1 MSQEKL
7 SAYMVSEEFDVSKMT
22 SAERLQIA
30 GKLLGVKKED
40 VNQFGARTS
49 RLANLAVRHRRA
61 LRKTLECCLEG
72 IFALVWV
79 GDADELGLRALLGL
93 EKSSSGIGEKLVHSF
108 RTSVALAYSLRK
120 IDHQRQTSHFHQLLS
135 ISAAN
140 MTYDE
145 TKRLLKDAVSPSLLT
160 RTKHTRK
167 QSASSSATSAPAL
180 RMNVS
185 GPLKAFPT
193 PHAFKEAR
201 KHVREVGP
209 GLPQRR
215 VVHQRLNTMP
225 EAVLEHLAQYLSE
238 NRRTLEASNQNAD
251 AGKVYA
257 LNKSPFKMYTEY
269 LVRTSLTHLTGITIY
284 LSCIGSLPSRQN
296 AAYVS
301 FKIQPTFSSRWI
313 LQGYGSVMCVLSV
326 RPGRL

>member
-1 MSQEKL
+1 M
-7 SAYMVSEEFDVSKMT
+7 SKMT

-49 RLANLAVRHRRA
+49 RLANLAVSHRRA
-61 LRKTLECCLEG
+61 LRKNLECCLEG

-93 EKSSSGIGEKLVHSF
+93 EKSSSGIGEKLVQSF

-145 TKRLLKDAVSPSLLT
+145 TKRLLKDAVSPLLLT
-160 RTKHTRK
+160 R
-167 QSASSSATSAPAL
+167 TSAPAL